1 MRSIS
6 FVKLVA
12 GRRVPIQQALK
23 LFQKDRRTDYETRVM
38 RLAQQALLST
48 AEIIKCVEQDVA
60 YLPNEQFL
68 MEAVYGDDET
78 TCYNIAGIMKNSRS
92 SQAVTLAVANLYL
105 PANHFRE
112 DYHMKNQWNQF
123 PFVLRR
129 KILLTF
135 LAGLASI
142 ALSLIIFIITTD
154 HILLVLGSIIF
165 LASLVLVRSLWSTIA
180 RGQYEIVEGVCSSVI
195 SPVIRRYRKIQLID
209 GQGAERTLLLSKSA
223 KFQIGA
229 LYRFYF
235 QTGSRPVVGNDYL
248 DAALS
253 TNSFLGY
260 EALGEP
266 AVPEEQAKENG

>member
-1 MRSIS
+1 MELKKLYTAVGRLEREANGCGHSCPVIVLGGERYMVDMQEMVVWTALNWRISKREDISLQCDKLVSSLGDCISRSWDACVNRLVSGCGETEYDALYDLLSSLGIIPASGSMLMRSIS

-105 PANHFRE
+105 R
-112 DYHMKNQWNQF
+112 QQ
-123 PFVLRR
+123 
-129 KILLTF
+129 
-135 LAGLASI
+135 
-142 ALSLIIFIITTD
+142 IIFERITT
-154 HILLVLGSIIF
+154 
-165 LASLVLVRSLWSTIA
+165 
-180 RGQYEIVEGVCSSVI
+180 
-195 SPVIRRYRKIQLID
+195 
-209 GQGAERTLLLSKSA
+209 
-223 KFQIGA
+223 
-229 LYRFYF
+229 
-235 QTGSRPVVGNDYL
+235 
-248 DAALS
+248 
-253 TNSFLGY
+253 
-260 EALGEP
+260 
-266 AVPEEQAKENG
+266 

>member
-1 MRSIS
+1 MEQNTLYTAIGRLDRETNGCGRSCPVIRLGGQTYMVDMQEMVVWTALNWRISKREDISLQCDTRGLLVSGCGETEYDALYDLLSSLGIIPASGSMLMRSIS

-105 PANHFRE
+105 R
-112 DYHMKNQWNQF
+112 QQ
-123 PFVLRR
+123 
-129 KILLTF
+129 
-135 LAGLASI
+135 
-142 ALSLIIFIITTD
+142 IIFERITT
-154 HILLVLGSIIF
+154 
-165 LASLVLVRSLWSTIA
+165 
-180 RGQYEIVEGVCSSVI
+180 
-195 SPVIRRYRKIQLID
+195 
-209 GQGAERTLLLSKSA
+209 
-223 KFQIGA
+223 
-229 LYRFYF
+229 
-235 QTGSRPVVGNDYL
+235 
-248 DAALS
+248 
-253 TNSFLGY
+253 
-260 EALGEP
+260 
-266 AVPEEQAKENG
+266 

>member
-78 TCYNIAGIMKNSRS
+78 TCYNIAGIMKNGRS

-105 PANHFRE
+105 R
-112 DYHMKNQWNQF
+112 QQ
-123 PFVLRR
+123 
-129 KILLTF
+129 
-135 LAGLASI
+135 
-142 ALSLIIFIITTD
+142 IIFERITT
-154 HILLVLGSIIF
+154 
-165 LASLVLVRSLWSTIA
+165 
-180 RGQYEIVEGVCSSVI
+180 
-195 SPVIRRYRKIQLID
+195 
-209 GQGAERTLLLSKSA
+209 
-223 KFQIGA
+223 
-229 LYRFYF
+229 
-235 QTGSRPVVGNDYL
+235 
-248 DAALS
+248 
-253 TNSFLGY
+253 
-260 EALGEP
+260 
-266 AVPEEQAKENG
+266 

>member
-1 MRSIS
+1 MEQKTLYTAIGRLDRETNGCSRFCPVIHLGGQTYMVDMQEMVVWTALNWRISKREDISLQCDKLVSSLGDCISHSWDACVNRLLTRGLLVSGCGETEYDALYDLLSSLGIIPASGSMLMRGIS

-105 PANHFRE
+105 R
-112 DYHMKNQWNQF
+112 QQ
-123 PFVLRR
+123 
-129 KILLTF
+129 
-135 LAGLASI
+135 
-142 ALSLIIFIITTD
+142 IIFERITT
-154 HILLVLGSIIF
+154 
-165 LASLVLVRSLWSTIA
+165 
-180 RGQYEIVEGVCSSVI
+180 
-195 SPVIRRYRKIQLID
+195 
-209 GQGAERTLLLSKSA
+209 
-223 KFQIGA
+223 
-229 LYRFYF
+229 
-235 QTGSRPVVGNDYL
+235 
-248 DAALS
+248 
-253 TNSFLGY
+253 
-260 EALGEP
+260 
-266 AVPEEQAKENG
+266 